1 MLPYQKL
8 DIEFDIEGIDTDSCN
23 LDMHAQYSAPQKY
36 GLALSKMFSFVSVP
50 NATYEIKA
58 QDKQQILKHLPQAL
72 LEIEVPEVWV
82 LNIKPADTQEPT
94 MLAPHVDK
102 VRKCCINVYVNPHE
116 EKTTYYEYTNGKI
129 SEIGS
134 FVAQHGECWALDSD
148 RPHAVLLAPPHIR
161 RAISISFI
169 NTPFEQVMQHLE
181 AA

>member
-8 DIEFDIEGIDTDSCN
+8 NIKFDIDGIDTDAGN
-23 LDMHAQYSAPQKY
+23 LERHAEYSRPQKY

-58 QDKQQILKHLPQAL
+58 EDKKHILMHIPQSL

-82 LNIKPADTQEPT
+82 LNIKPADTQETT

-102 VRKCCINVYVNPHE
+102 VRKCCINIYVDPHG
-116 EKTTYYEYTNGKI
+116 EKTTYYEYMNGRIK
-129 SEIGS
+129 EIGS
-134 FVAQHGECWALDSD
+134 FVAEHGECWALDSD
-148 RPHAVLLAPPHIR
+148 RPHSVLLTPPYIR

-169 NTPFEQVMQHLE
+169 NTPYEEVIKHLQ
-181 AA
+181 